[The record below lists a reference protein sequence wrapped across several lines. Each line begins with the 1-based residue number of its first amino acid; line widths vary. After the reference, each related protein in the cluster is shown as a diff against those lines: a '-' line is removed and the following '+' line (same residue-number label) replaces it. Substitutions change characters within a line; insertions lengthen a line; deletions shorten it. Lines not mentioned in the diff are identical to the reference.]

1 MQRLLAVTAL
11 AAWSVLSAQADLV
24 LQPTDRVALCGDG
37 LPDNGAGVYLE
48 EYLMLAQPTLR
59 TMDVRQFAWVTGD
72 LAAKFDADVMP
83 FKPSVVVL
91 SSGYGADPATAAKT
105 LTDLVGEL
113 RKDNVRLVVIGSP
126 PATDAF
132 AYPNDGPD
140 RPVAENQRRAAVATI
155 DQQVAAQEGAVYADV
170 FDATKAAIA
179 HAKAAHA
186 DYARQPGWGDAY
198 QLAIASAYVKALGCQ
213 GDIGSVAVDY
223 GANTGQGSDGHQVGP
238 MEDHKFTVQSTKYA
252 FWFPGHGVGGT
263 EPPPWAALNYLPFTE
278 ELNRYTLT
286 VTHLP
291 TAMTKVYWGDMNYDL
306 PSPTLAKGVNLA
318 SLDPQWIPFS
328 GIDGNIDNGVR
339 AQQETDRNIGNAVNQ
354 GHPDPD
360 ADAKHAAALKV
371 LRDRIVPFPVKWSV
385 QPLAPVAAQPP
396 GPIPVILDTDLD
408 GDVDDVGA
416 LALLNNF
423 MDQGE
428 CSLLAV
434 VHNGGNTTQSSCATI
449 EAIDTWYGHPHLPIG
464 QYLGEHP
471 ASITSKVAPAPSG
484 PAAYHDPMTLS
495 GSSYTEKIRQQF
507 EPNFPD
513 DDKMPAGVDVYRK
526 ALASAAD
533 GSVVICSVGLMENVQ
548 DLLLSQ
554 PDSVS
559 PLSGPELIRK
569 KVRQLVIMANTQ
581 PADQYLLS
589 QWPTQII
596 WTTYVG
602 SYIGTGPSLI
612 PTPDNNPVRVA
623 YDLFGVLHNGRQS
636 WDLTAAWLAVRGPG
650 GLFDLIA
657 GRPQY
662 INDITKT
669 PAAPHPDEFEATV
682 RMPYAEAAK
691 AIGEELARPPKQ

>member
-1 MQRLLAVTAL
+1 
-11 AAWSVLSAQADLV
+11 
-24 LQPTDRVALCGDG
+24 
-37 LPDNGAGVYLE
+37 
-48 EYLMLAQPTLR
+48 
-59 TMDVRQFAWVTGD
+59 
-72 LAAKFDADVMP
+72 
-83 FKPSVVVL
+83 
-91 SSGYGADPATAAKT
+91 
-105 LTDLVGEL
+105 
-113 RKDNVRLVVIGSP
+113 
-126 PATDAF
+126 
-132 AYPNDGPD
+132 
-140 RPVAENQRRAAVATI
+140 
-155 DQQVAAQEGAVYADV
+155 
-170 FDATKAAIA
+170 
-179 HAKAAHA
+179 
-186 DYARQPGWGDAY
+186 
-198 QLAIASAYVKALGCQ
+198 
-213 GDIGSVAVDY
+213 
-223 GANTGQGSDGHQVGP
+223 
-238 MEDHKFTVQSTKYA
+238 
-252 FWFPGHGVGGT
+252 
-263 EPPPWAALNYLPFTE
+263 
-278 ELNRYTLT
+278 
-286 VTHLP
+286 
-291 TAMTKVYWGDMNYDL
+291 
-306 PSPTLAKGVNLA
+306 
-318 SLDPQWIPFS
+318 
-328 GIDGNIDNGVR
+328 
-339 AQQETDRNIGNAVNQ
+339 
-354 GHPDPD
+354 
-360 ADAKHAAALKV
+360 
-371 LRDRIVPFPVKWSV
+371 
-385 QPLAPVAAQPP
+385 
-396 GPIPVILDTDLD
+396 
-408 GDVDDVGA
+408 
-416 LALLNNF
+416 
-423 MDQGE
+423 
-428 CSLLAV
+428 
-434 VHNGGNTTQSSCATI
+434 
-449 EAIDTWYGHPHLPIG
+449 
-464 QYLGEHP
+464 
-471 ASITSKVAPAPSG
+471 
-484 PAAYHDPMTLS
+484 MTLS